1 MEPVPSRS
9 NLARGAVMVV
19 RRCLSVRSA
28 AGSSVVEFVLV
39 VPLLVFFTFYGI
51 EAWVVIQRHTLL
63 QHVMNTY
70 MVRVQ
75 IDGEVSHALRED
87 MLATLADTGFDP
99 GEVSFGNST
108 SPGIIRH
115 RGESVVLEIGYPR
128 GPILTVLRLVGL
140 DPPDPDGYMWARGTT
155 ISERP

>member
-1 MEPVPSRS
+1 
-9 NLARGAVMVV
+9 MVV

-99 GEVSFGNST
+99 G
-108 SPGIIRH
+108 
-115 RGESVVLEIGYPR
+115 
-128 GPILTVLRLVGL
+128 
-140 DPPDPDGYMWARGTT
+140 
-155 ISERP
+155 